1 MDKQGNLKCNNA
13 SLSGNFKNGSDPML
27 GEAVG
32 TVITRDGEIRTLKL
46 DVYTDK
52 ANSVGGIRVHPNKEN
67 THVNNVRA
75 QLVNHALSFQDEE
88 NGLREVLHI
97 GTTDKGEH
105 GYIKLLSGIVSM
117 ENGTIS
123 LNNGELNVGHINATG
138 YGYFDDYVRAT
149 NFVNASS
156 KELKENIYKL
166 KGNSKK
172 KSITRKALDI
182 VKNTDI
188 CEYNFKGNEHK
199 QIGVII
205 GSGYNTP
212 DEILSED
219 KNGVDLYSMI
229 STLYRAFQE
238 NLEEQQKI
246 IDKQNNRMQKL
257 EERLDEYEKDNKNIN

>member
-1 MDKQGNLKCNNA
+1 
-13 SLSGNFKNGSDPML
+13 ML

-199 QIGVII
+199 QIGVSDC
-205 GSGYNTP
+205 GHDWGPGT
-212 DEILSED
+212 
-219 KNGVDLYSMI
+219 
-229 STLYRAFQE
+229 TL
-238 NLEEQQKI
+238 LK
-246 IDKQNNRMQKL
+246 KMQSFSQ
-257 EERLDEYEKDNKNIN
+257 